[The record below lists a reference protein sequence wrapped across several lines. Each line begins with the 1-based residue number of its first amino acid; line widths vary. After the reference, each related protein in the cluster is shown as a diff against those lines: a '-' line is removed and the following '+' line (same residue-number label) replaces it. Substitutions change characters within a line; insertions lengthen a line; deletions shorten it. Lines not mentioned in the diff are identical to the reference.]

1 VSVIGVIIRADGCS
15 EVVLLPGAGY
25 SDCEAMSIETG
36 YSISVTNSGQSPIE
50 LSTAFMDLVDA
61 RSKAVSEASWED
73 RFELA
78 GSIAPNEHG

>member
-1 VSVIGVIIRADGCS
+1 
-15 EVVLLPGAGY
+15 
-25 SDCEAMSIETG
+25 
-36 YSISVTNSGQSPIE
+36 
-50 LSTAFMDLVDA
+50 MDLVDA